1 MKKYLID
8 TCICIA
14 MIKGNRQ
21 VQNHV
26 TKAGYKNCYVS
37 DITIAELLVG
47 AEKSGKQ
54 KHFNDVSYIMEIFK
68 IVPVSN
74 QLSTYA
80 KTRAHL
86 ELKGIRIEDFDL
98 LIGATAIQEEMVMVT
113 ANTKH
118 FARIPNIILE
128 NWEEV

>member
-1 MKKYLID
+1 MDKYLID

-21 VQNHV
+21 VREQV
-26 TKAGYKNCYVS
+26 AKVGYKNCYVS

-54 KHFNDVSYIMEIFK
+54 KHFNDVSFVMEIFK
-68 IVPVSN
+68 VIPVSN

-80 KTRAHL
+80 KTRAYL
-86 ELKGIRIEDFDL
+86 ELKGTRIEDFDL
-98 LIGATAIQEEMVMVT
+98 LIGATAIQEKMVMVT

-118 FARIPNIILE
+118 FSRIPNIRLE
-128 NWEEV
+128 NWEF

>member
-1 MKKYLID
+1 MDKYLID

-21 VQNHV
+21 VREQV
-26 TKAGYKNCYVS
+26 AKVGYKNCYVS

-54 KHFNDVSYIMEIFK
+54 KHFNDVSFVMKIFK
-68 IVPVSN
+68 VVPVSN

-80 KTRAHL
+80 KTRAYL
-86 ELKGIRIEDFDL
+86 ELKKDTHRRL
-98 LIGATAIQEEMVMVT
+98 
-113 ANTKH
+113 
-118 FARIPNIILE
+118 
-128 NWEEV
+128 